1 MRLIIQ
7 ETMKKKSTAIHGLLH
22 RRSAVAVM
30 GGIFAA
36 ALLGGCSLETSDNG
50 DLDGFWHLE
59 RVDTLAT
66 GGTYD
71 CSGQRVFWGVEL
83 RLINV
88 SNKDRDGRGFYF
100 RFEQTGDSLFL
111 GKAYKNNW
119 HQDNGDDGGD
129 VPVDDVEPL
138 RPYGINRLEEH
149 FAKEALSAS
158 KMVLRSRELRLSFT
172 RF

>member
-1 MRLIIQ
+1 
-7 ETMKKKSTAIHGLLH
+7 
-22 RRSAVAVM
+22 M

-36 ALLGGCSLETSDNG
+36 ALLGGCTLEASDNG

-88 SNKDRDGRGFYF
+88 SDKDRDGRGFYF

-149 FAKEALSAS
+149 FAKEALSGS